1 MGLSQGPAHLGLDPH
16 THPQLPGTQSHAP
29 ALTHTHT
36 HTVSL
41 AHSHSD
47 TLSDMHAWRGSL
59 APALVHPPHPSSRH
73 QGPLPPPTRAP
84 IPLYPAFRIWG
95 A

>member
-36 HTVSL
+36 HGLTSSL
-41 AHSHSD
+41 
-47 TLSDMHAWRGSL
+47 TL
-59 APALVHPPHPSSRH
+59 RH
-73 QGPLPPPTRAP
+73 TQ
-84 IPLYPAFRIWG
+84 
-95 A
+95 